1 MKNYLEEIGFVLVLL
16 FLALLLVFSLFWA
29 LSIGTVKLPIREI
42 YETVLAQFTSG
53 EPITAPGQGPVHD
66 IVWLLRL
73 PCVILASLV
82 GCGLAVCGVIMQ
94 AIVKNPLA
102 DPYTLYIRH
111 FFRRI
116 TGSDV
121 GDSLGHWRFAG
132 AEFCG
137 DRGIYRRLCDFAGG
151 AFHIE
156 SGRALK
162 FDEAASCRHG
172 TFGGVRGV
180 FQLYCIFCE

>member
-1 MKNYLEEIGFVLVLL
+1 MQKLFREIGFACLLLV
-16 FLALLLVFSLFWA
+16 LALLLVFSLFWA

-73 PCVILASLV
+73 PRVILASLV

-102 DPYTLYIRH
+102 EPLHLPLRSDPVWLQWQVCCY
-111 FFRRI
+111 
-116 TGSDV
+116 
-121 GDSLGHWRFAG
+121 AP
-132 AEFCG
+132 
-137 DRGIYRRLCDFAGG
+137 
-151 AFHIE
+151 HIL
-156 SGRALK
+156 R
-162 FDEAASCRHG
+162 
-172 TFGGVRGV
+172 
-180 FQLYCIFCE
+180 

>member
-1 MKNYLEEIGFVLVLL
+1 MKNYFREIGFACLLLLLAALLVL
-16 FLALLLVFSLFWA
+16 SLFWA
-29 LSIGTVKLPIREI
+29 LSIGTVKLPVWEI

-73 PCVILASLV
+73 PRVILASLV

-102 DPYTLYIRH
+102 DPYILGISS
-111 FFRRI
+111 
-116 TGSDV
+116 GASLGGDV
-121 GDSLGHWRFAG
+121 GDSARRRSRTG
-132 AEFCG
+132 AEFRG
-137 DRGIYRRLCDFAGG
+137 NRGIYRCLCDFAGG

-156 SGRALK
+156 SGRALEL
-162 FDEAASCRHG
+162 DEAASRRNG
-172 TFGGVRGV
+172 AFGGVRGV
-180 FQLYCIFCE
+180 FQLYRILCE

>member
-1 MKNYLEEIGFVLVLL
+1 MQKLFREIGFACLLLV
-16 FLALLLVFSLFWA
+16 LALLLVFSLFWA

-73 PCVILASLV
+73 PRVILASLV

-121 GDSLGHWRFAG
+121 GDSLGH
-132 AEFCG
+132 
-137 DRGIYRRLCDFAGG
+137 RRFAGG

-156 SGRALK
+156 SGRALEL
-162 FDEAASCRHG
+162 DEAASCRHG

-180 FQLYCIFCE
+180 FQLYRVLCE

>member
-1 MKNYLEEIGFVLVLL
+1 MQKLFREIGFACLLLV
-16 FLALLLVFSLFWA
+16 LALLLVFSLFWA

-73 PCVILASLV
+73 PRVILASLV

-102 DPYTLYIRH
+102 DPYTLWGALMYFLFLTIAYEGALAGVNAYDQPGVESYKKILHADLKEYIVKH
-111 FFRRI
+111 
-116 TGSDV
+116 
-121 GDSLGHWRFAG
+121 
-132 AEFCG
+132 
-137 DRGIYRRLCDFAGG
+137 
-151 AFHIE
+151 
-156 SGRALK
+156 K
-162 FDEAASCRHG
+162 
-172 TFGGVRGV
+172 
-180 FQLYCIFCE
+180 

>member
-1 MKNYLEEIGFVLVLL
+1 MQKLFREIGFACLL
-16 FLALLLVFSLFWA
+16 ILLALLLVLSLFWA
-29 LSIGTVKLPIREI
+29 LSIGTVKLPVREI

-73 PCVILASLV
+73 PRVILASLV

-102 DPYTLYIRH
+102 DPYIRD

-116 TGSDV
+116 PGGDV
-121 GDSLGHWRFAG
+121 GDSSRRRSRTG
-132 AEFCG
+132 AEFRG
-137 DRGIYRRLCDFAGG
+137 NRGIYRCLCDFAGG

-156 SGRALK
+156 SGRALEL
-162 FDEAASCRHG
+162 DEAASRRHG
-172 TFGGVRGV
+172 AFGGVRGI
-180 FQLYCIFCE
+180 FQLYRVLCE

>member
-1 MKNYLEEIGFVLVLL
+1 MQKLFREIGFACLLLV
-16 FLALLLVFSLFWA
+16 LALLLVFSLFWA

-73 PCVILASLV
+73 PRVILASLV

-102 DPYTLYIRH
+102 DPYILGISS
-111 FFRRI
+111 
-116 TGSDV
+116 GA
-121 GDSLGHWRFAG
+121 SLGATSAILLGRILWGLRHLSAPLRFHWRCFS
-132 AEFCG
+132 
-137 DRGIYRRLCDFAGG
+137 YRIWADAQIL
-151 AFHIE
+151 
-156 SGRALK
+156 
-162 FDEAASCRHG
+162 
-172 TFGGVRGV
+172 
-180 FQLYCIFCE
+180 